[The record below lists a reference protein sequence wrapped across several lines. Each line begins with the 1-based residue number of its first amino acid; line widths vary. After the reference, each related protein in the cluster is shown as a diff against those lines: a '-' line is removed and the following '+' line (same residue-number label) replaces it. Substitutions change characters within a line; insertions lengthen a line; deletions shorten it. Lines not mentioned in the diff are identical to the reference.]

1 VAVPP
6 DLVIGALTCLIALF
20 LLVPVVP
27 LLIRAGNLRYGVR
40 IVGVVLLV
48 LVIVA
53 LLSFPYGVNTP
64 KRLIAQHTYH
74 RPVQVVRKAATAAEL
89 GGAETANAKIAD
101 MVVKFNSDDRS
112 GKPDA
117 EDSFLL
123 LGSFDYIPA
132 DVVFS
137 GLDSPP
143 PFKVAEDVLYNFLP
157 VYPFQVHL
165 LR

>member
-48 LVIVA
+48 LAIVA

-74 RPVQVVRKAATAAEL
+74 RPAQVVRKAAEL
-89 GGAETANAKIAD
+89 GGAEAANAKIAD
-101 MVVKFNSDDRS
+101 MIAKFNSDDRS
-112 GKPDA
+112 GKLDA

-143 PFKVAEDVLYNFLP
+143 PFKVAEDILYNFLP